1 MVVFKQKRNSSH
13 KSNLTENYARTTRV
27 LHLQVVSFGIIFIK
41 LLEFLALGSATRNL
55 PVEGR
60 LWYCICLSIF
70 QFCYSRRI
78 WKLLFMRAG
87 RESLQKKGWSPIDA
101 LDSQVSLLLNS
112 VTKVKEVAGIS
123 SSWRNETLRWCC
135 WQREM
140 ELFFWSIITALSP
153 VRTDK
158 SSCN

>member
-1 MVVFKQKRNSSH
+1 MVAFKQKRNSSH

-112 VTKVKEVAGIS
+112 VTKVKEESVAAGGMRLWDGVVGKGKWS
-123 SSWRNETLRWCC
+123 SFSGLLLL
-135 WQREM
+135 
-140 ELFFWSIITALSP
+140 LFHQ
-153 VRTDK
+153 
-158 SSCN
+158 